1 MKIVQFECQ
10 ECKRKIS
17 VQQDIFDKAYR
28 GEKYCLSC
36 RPKAK
41 AKAKGRIGPGQLN
54 ITWFT
59 GKLQEGNQLAYDDSI
74 QLSRHE
80 SRFLF
85 KALQEYRRTGGNG

>member
-17 VQQDIFDKAYR
+17 VQQDVFDKAYR
-28 GEKYCLSC
+28 DEKYCLSC
-36 RPKAK
+36 PKAK
-41 AKAKGRIGPGQLN
+41 TKENGRIGSGQLN

-59 GKLQEGNQLAYDDSI
+59 GKLQEGERLAYDDYY
-74 QLSRHE
+74 QLTRDE

-85 KALQEYRRTGGNG
+85 TALQEYRRENG